1 MIQFRL
7 GSLRSRINEQRH
19 KRIHGIIF
27 VAGDQGV
34 SRQELAQSLLLPIE
48 DIDECLTQLTL
59 NLQHD
64 IDSPVELVNF
74 NQRYRL
80 ITKHEL
86 ASDVEQFAQAPFSQ
100 NLTRAAIETL
110 AIIAYR
116 QPITRMA
123 IDEIRGVSSSS
134 IIQKLISRE
143 LVKEVGR
150 IEAPGRP
157 VLYGVTDYFLDYFGL
172 TTLQDLPEIEP
183 IALNAELASEELFN
197 LKEWSI
203 EFFDNSD

>member
-1 MIQFRL
+1 MSNI
-7 GSLRSRINEQRH
+7 I

-34 SRQELAQSLLLPIE
+34 NRQELAQSLSIPIE
-48 DIDECLTQLTL
+48 EVDQGLLQLTL

-64 IDSPVELVNF
+64 SNSPVELVNF

-80 ITKHEL
+80 ITKQEL
-86 ASDVEQFAQAPFSQ
+86 ATDVEGFAQSPFSQ
-100 NLTRAAIETL
+100 NLSRAAIETL

-116 QPITRMA
+116 QPLTRMA

-134 IIQKLISRE
+134 MIQRLISRD
-143 LVKEVGR
+143 LVREIGR

-157 VLYGVTDYFLDYFGL
+157 VLYGVTDYFMDYFGL
-172 TTLQDLPEIEP
+172 TSLEDLPEIEP

-197 LKEWSI
+197 LKKWPI
-203 EFFDNSD
+203 EFFDDGDPDNKNEDEI

>member
-1 MIQFRL
+1 MSNI
-7 GSLRSRINEQRH
+7 I

-34 SRQELAQSLLLPIE
+34 SRQELAQSLSVPIE
-48 DIDECLTQLTL
+48 EVDQALLQLTL

-64 IDSPVELVNF
+64 TDSPVELVNF

-80 ITKHEL
+80 ITKQEL
-86 ASDVEQFAQAPFSQ
+86 ASDVEDFAQSPFSQ
-100 NLTRAAIETL
+100 NLSRAAIETL

-116 QPITRMA
+116 QPLTRMA

-134 IIQKLISRE
+134 MIQRLISRD
-143 LVKEVGR
+143 LVKEIGR

-157 VLYGVTDYFLDYFGL
+157 VLYGVTDYFMDYFGL
-172 TTLQDLPEIEP
+172 TSLQDLPEIEP

-197 LKEWSI
+197 LKKWPI
-203 EFFDNSD
+203 EFFDDNNQDNKSEDEI